1 MTMTHMLRIAAT
13 YLIILT
19 ACGGTSRG
27 LEAYRADTQKLL
39 ETRNVALKSCYD
51 DALRSNAKLTGT
63 VTIRFVVEKQTGA
76 IRSASVDGAGT
87 SAPNVLGECVLQAMN
102 GLKLE
107 PADRN
112 EGQATFVYE
121 FKPAAT

>member
-1 MTMTHMLRIAAT
+1 MTHMLRIAAT
-13 YLIILT
+13 YLIILA

-63 VTIRFVVEKQTGA
+63 VTIRFAVEKQTGA
-76 IRSASVDGAGT
+76 IRNASVDGAGA
-87 SAPNVLGECVLQAMN
+87 SAPNILGECVLQAIN

>member
-1 MTMTHMLRIAAT
+1 MTHMIRIAAT
-13 YLIILT
+13 CLLILA

-39 ETRNVALKSCYD
+39 ETRNLALKSCYD
-51 DALRSNAKLTGT
+51 DALRSDAKLTGT
-63 VTIRFVVEKQTGA
+63 VTIKFVVEKQTGA
-76 IRSASVDGAGT
+76 IRSASVDGAQT
-87 SAPNVLGECVLQAMN
+87 SAPSILGECVLQAVS

>member
-1 MTMTHMLRIAAT
+1 MTHMIRIAAT
-13 YLIILT
+13 YLLILA

-51 DALRSNAKLTGT
+51 DALRSDAKLTGT
-63 VTIRFVVEKQTGA
+63 VTIRFVVEKQTGE
-76 IRSASVDGAGT
+76 IRSASVDGAQT
-87 SAPNVLGECVLQAMN
+87 SAPSILGECVLQAVN

>member
-1 MTMTHMLRIAAT
+1 MTHTIRIAAT
-13 YLIILT
+13 CLILAA

-27 LEAYRADTQKLL
+27 LEAYRTDTQRVL
-39 ETRNVALKSCYD
+39 ETRNAALKSCYD
-51 DALRSNAKLTGT
+51 NALRSNANLTGT
-63 VTIRFVVEKQTGA
+63 VTIRFVVEKGTGA
-76 IRSASVDGAGT
+76 IKGTSVDGAGT
-87 SAPNVLGECVLQAMN
+87 SPPNLLGDCVLQALD

-107 PADRN
+107 PPDRN